1 MDNVKGY
8 SCNQNEMD
16 LSICCIDGGIQRIST
31 VKGFSCREGRKS
43 YGNELNGRQGKN
55 LLVRR

>member
-16 LSICCIDGGIQRIST
+16 LSICYIDGENQRINT
-31 VKGFSCREGRKS
+31 VKGFSCRDGRKS
-43 YGNELNGRQGKN
+43 YGNEFTD
-55 LLVRR
+55 